1 MVPSTLLPIPT
12 TRASVL
18 FRQPWP
24 SNCLIIVTV
33 GFGSMELTFV
43 WTPTRLPNSS
53 ACGSMP
59 SIHMPLRH
67 HPSSQT
73 MRHVDS
79 SQGRTEPNVAAA
91 QHPLSR
97 DNGSN
102 GGKQPLIQV
111 QDFQNHDWPS
121 SRRPSVGN
129 ASISSRLK
137 ANTTPSMPDLYQH
150 LKQVP
155 IPPGSAIQWC

>member
-1 MVPSTLLPIPT
+1 MPQCFFVSPDPPIVLLSLRWDLGPWKYPSCEQRPVFPK
-12 TRASVL
+12 
-18 FRQPWP
+18 
-24 SNCLIIVTV
+24 
-33 GFGSMELTFV
+33 
-43 WTPTRLPNSS
+43 SS

-73 MRHVDS
+73 MRHVDG
-79 SQGRTEPNVAAA
+79 SQDRTEPNVAAA

-102 GGKQPLIQV
+102 RGQQPQIQV

-155 IPPGSAIQWC
+155 IPPGSAIQWY